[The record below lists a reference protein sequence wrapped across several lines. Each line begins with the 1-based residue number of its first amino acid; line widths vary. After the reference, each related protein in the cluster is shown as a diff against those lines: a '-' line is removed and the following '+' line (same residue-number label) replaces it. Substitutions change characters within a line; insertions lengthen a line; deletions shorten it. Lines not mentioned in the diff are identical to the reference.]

1 LNFKFLSSLDSAD
14 AGQFFQDLLWKLGG
28 ASNDD
33 QFDPVIDHIFDWQV
47 KAYTGK
53 PRWTYEDK
61 PFTPLSKPVSQ
72 TTMGLLTS
80 SGHFVEGDDPQPF
93 GVENMSQ
100 KEAEERIGEF
110 IKSPPQLSTIPIDIP
125 KEKLRVR
132 HGGYD
137 TRAAKLN
144 PNCVLPIDRMKEM
157 ADSGQIGNFHLQVY
171 SFVGATAQ
179 TPLIKETAPA
189 WAEML
194 QAESVEG
201 VVLVPV

>member
-1 LNFKFLSSLDSAD
+1 MIKEKPTETFEEFKNSFFYGSRSDLNFKFLSSLDSAD

-132 HGGYD
+132 HE
-137 TRAAKLN
+137 R
-144 PNCVLPIDRMKEM
+144 NCPRLGR
-157 ADSGQIGNFHLQVY
+157 N
-171 SFVGATAQ
+171 
-179 TPLIKETAPA
+179 AP
-189 WAEML
+189 
-194 QAESVEG
+194 G
-201 VVLVPV
+201 